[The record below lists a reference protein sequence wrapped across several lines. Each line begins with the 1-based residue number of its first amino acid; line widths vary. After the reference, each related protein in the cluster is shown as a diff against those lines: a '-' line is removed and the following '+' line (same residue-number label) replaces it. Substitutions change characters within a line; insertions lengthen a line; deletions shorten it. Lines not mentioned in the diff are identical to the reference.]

1 MNKRLTLGNDK
12 IIGGVCSGIGEYLDI
27 DPTLVRLA
35 WIILLFC
42 NGVGIVPYLL
52 CWMIMP
58 SNQ

>member
-12 IIGGVCSGIGEYLDI
+12 IIGGVCSGLSEYFDI

-42 NGVGIVPYLL
+42 NVVGIVPYLL
-52 CWMIMP
+52 CWIIMP
-58 SNQ
+58 PK